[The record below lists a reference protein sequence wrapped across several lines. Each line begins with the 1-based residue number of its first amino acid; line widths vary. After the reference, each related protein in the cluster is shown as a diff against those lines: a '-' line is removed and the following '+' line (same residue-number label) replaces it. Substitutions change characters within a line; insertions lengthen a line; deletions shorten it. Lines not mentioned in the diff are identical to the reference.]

1 MHWIIDNLVSFFQIY
16 LLSSSTIYW
25 LFLAVFNELKTSK
38 SATKTNCQ
46 DELNTPDPQQVRL
59 DRMLTSEGILVA
71 ENANHIEIAVDQN
84 EHGDYN
90 RMLTHIRDVY
100 KEKIN
105 GNFC

>member
-1 MHWIIDNLVSFFQIY
+1 
-16 LLSSSTIYW
+16 
-25 LFLAVFNELKTSK
+25 
-38 SATKTNCQ
+38 
-46 DELNTPDPQQVRL
+46 
-59 DRMLTSEGILVA
+59 MLTSEGILVA